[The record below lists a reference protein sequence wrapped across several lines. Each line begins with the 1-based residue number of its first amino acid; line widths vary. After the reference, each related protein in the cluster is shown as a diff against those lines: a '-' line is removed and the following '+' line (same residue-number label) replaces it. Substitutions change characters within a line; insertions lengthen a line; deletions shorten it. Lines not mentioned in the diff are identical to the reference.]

1 LSQEEQESFLHRRA
15 VYRKTRA
22 RYLRE
27 GYPATVSEISG
38 IPVKYGY
45 ILERRKTIMEDP
57 RRNPPR
63 SLWREFDEMM
73 AAMENRFQN
82 IMKGVESQ
90 GLLPAPGF
98 QRRLV
103 PAYMGEFHVDVK
115 EHADEVIVV
124 ADLPG
129 VEKTDITISLIDP
142 RTLYISSRREEE
154 REEKEEGY
162 YLHERTRGSMERTI
176 ALPADV
182 TDEEARA
189 TFNNGVLEIRLRK
202 KMISPEKRIMVE

>member
-1 LSQEEQESFLHRRA
+1 MQE
-15 VYRKTRA
+15 
-22 RYLRE
+22 
-27 GYPATVSEISG
+27 
-38 IPVKYGY
+38 
-45 ILERRKTIMEDP
+45 P
-57 RRNPPR
+57 RRD
-63 SLWREFDEMM
+63 SASTLWREFDEMM
-73 AAMENRFQN
+73 AAMEHRFQD

-98 QRRLV
+98 QRRIV

-129 VEKTDITISLIDP
+129 AEKNDITISLIDP
-142 RTLYISSRREEE
+142 RTLYVCSRREAET
-154 REEKEEGY
+154 EEKEEGY
-162 YLHERTRGSMERTI
+162 YLHERLRGSVERTI
-176 ALPADV
+176 TLPADV

-202 KMISPEKRIMVE
+202 KTISPEKRIPVE

>member
-1 LSQEEQESFLHRRA
+1 MQ
-15 VYRKTRA
+15 
-22 RYLRE
+22 
-27 GYPATVSEISG
+27 
-38 IPVKYGY
+38 
-45 ILERRKTIMEDP
+45 DP
-57 RRNPPR
+57 RRDPAR

-73 AAMENRFQN
+73 AVMENRFQN
-82 IMKGVESQ
+82 ILKGFESQ

-129 VEKTDITISLIDP
+129 AEKGDITISLIDP

-154 REEKEEGY
+154 KEQKEEGY
-162 YLHERTRGSMERTI
+162 YLHERMRGSMERTI
-176 ALPADV
+176 ALPTDV

-189 TFNNGVLEIRLRK
+189 NFNNGVLEVRLRK
-202 KMISPEKRIMVE
+202 KMISAEKRILIE